1 MPHLQRLDAMLAYS
15 RVPLPLQD
23 MHNLREITLSEG
35 NTPSNNIINCQTFE
49 NLATLIAQS
58 PPGQITRIQ
67 ASHGYYDTVR
77 CDPKPNLHELLNQS
91 SDDKPPLRL
100 RHLGITNAFVK
111 LDERI
116 IPHLMHLTSLDLS
129 NVIQPRRH
137 AKLRRGRYRGP
148 PQVIDPAVYKNQRT
162 VGSTVD
168 EIWGQLSQL
177 GIWIEHI
184 TLSDVGPAFLEYLT
198 CYSGLKSLSLRVRGF
213 DTLEESDALASPFF
227 ETSLPLHT
235 GSLERLVIEAPYE
248 GLWCFGDHNINV
260 ISSCKRLQH
269 LRVSLK
275 TESAKGVA
283 MHTIKSIEDSVVSHI
298 YILL

>member
-1 MPHLQRLDAMLAYS
+1 MPHLHRLDAMLAYC

-35 NTPSNNIINCQTFE
+35 NTPSNNIPNCQTFV

-77 CDPKPNLHELLNQS
+77 TDSKPSLHELLGQYP
-91 SDDKPPLRL
+91 DDTPPLRL
-100 RHLGITNAFVK
+100 RHLGIANAFVK
-111 LDERI
+111 FDERT
-116 IPHLMHLTSLDLS
+116 IPHLKHLTSLDLS
-129 NVIQPRRH
+129 NILQPREQ
-137 AKLRRGRYRGP
+137 AKRRRGRYRMA
-148 PQVIDPAVYKNQRT
+148 PQPIDPAVYKSQRT

-177 GIWIEHI
+177 GIWLEQI
-184 TLSDVGPAFLEYLT
+184 TLSDVVPAFLEYLA

-213 DTLEESDALASPFF
+213 DTLAESNALALPFF
-227 ETSLPLHT
+227 ERSLPPHT

-248 GLWCFGDHNINV
+248 GFWCFGDHNIGI
-260 ISSCKRLQH
+260 ISACTHLQH
-269 LRVSLK
+269 LRVSLMTK
-275 TESAKGVA
+275 STKGVA

-298 YILL
+298 YDFD